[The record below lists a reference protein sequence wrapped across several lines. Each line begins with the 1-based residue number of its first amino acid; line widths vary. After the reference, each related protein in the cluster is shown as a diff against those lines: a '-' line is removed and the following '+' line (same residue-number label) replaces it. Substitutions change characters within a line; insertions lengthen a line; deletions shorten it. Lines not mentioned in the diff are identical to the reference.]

1 MRWIHL
7 TGPLLAQQE
16 ELALVTASQANPPY
30 PQGLGDIP
38 DQTIPIKSVPELAA
52 LSRGQRHRMVQA
64 FEDQT
69 HLRLARDPDG
79 AVLLTGEILA
89 VFLCTLRLQARYPL
103 PRAMAQALSESVF
116 SSDIE
121 RSAQEVGQQA
131 IQPPMSQDGFDA
143 LLEHSKHFQAVGARL
158 AALTSSVVSLTE
170 AQSAAPVEA
179 AAATQSD
186 SEPESVDDIIRNS
199 APFREL
205 SAKLA
210 ALEDHDPAEEHTEEF
225 EERSWWSAFL
235 AWLTKPFR

>member
-38 DQTIPIKSVPELAA
+38 DQPIPIKSVPELAA

-69 HLRLARDPDG
+69 RLRLARDPDG
-79 AVLLTGEILA
+79 AILLTEEILA
-89 VFLCTLRLQARYPL
+89 VFLCTIRLQARYPL

-116 SSDIE
+116 SSALQ
-121 RSAQEVGQQA
+121 RSAQEVGQA

-143 LLEHSKHFQAVGARL
+143 LLEHSKHFQA
-158 AALTSSVVSLTE
+158 LTRSLVSLTE

-210 ALEDHDPAEEHTEEF
+210 ALEDQDQAEEHTEES
-225 EERSWWSAFL
+225 EERSWWSGFL
-235 AWLTKPFR
+235 AWLTRPFR